1 MVEHEH
7 YNIRAIIKFFFS
19 EDSIETHLK
28 YDEDLYFVFS
38 ETSVHYFT
46 DQDMVHHSYSKDLLN
61 KRSLSTNHPL
71 FNEEIPNYRKLIQ
84 QGYDHLRFT
93 QIIQSKFQIFN
104 DHHFNLSIIDHRSF
118 LSLERMP
125 SLAELLG
132 TGFIMRL
139 SPFNPL
145 LLLESDHQRLI
156 QIVESSHDLLILVE
170 NQSDLISLASWVSQ
184 YTRTLEYPLYAKQQ
198 SLPRS
203 WHWLFLNQPLSSA
216 RLGHW
221 QVPNIY
227 IQHCSNLDV
236 FLHYHQTTAPQL
248 QTILSLSATGRIQLN
263 TLTTR
268 GWETEFLFNKIQKAP
283 VEHKENQKERQDHS
297 QDPSHPENEQQAYVL
312 NYEEVMSGLGSETST
327 LQVSMDHMA
336 NISNPITAS
345 ISKSPFFQDPP
356 APIIAEA
363 KHIQS
368 LPTEAIESDTP
379 KGQSS
384 EINSVQSGANL
395 SESNPNDQGLSQ
407 SQKVQ
412 PSVHHLAIQD
422 HFDEIDQSEVVEIS
436 LSELPISPS
445 EIQDELNTSNHFEY
459 SSFEEVQSVLNQAQ
473 SLAINR
479 SIAPPKNKPSSMVT
493 MGNLYSSQEE
503 QITTNQSITYELPQ
517 IDDFPS
523 HLGSSND
530 GDFDYQTL
538 NQVHLKSHSTLKPLV
553 EDKYLETADFELVD
567 QHKSDVH
574 SSITDRLDQSSFDF
588 DDVDSL
594 PTRVDIDSSQV
605 IKALEDERKD
615 AVTRIA
621 EQEDQTMT
629 QSHNTV
635 DPINNDQN
643 KTEVAPIQNQP
654 SGSSTIDREAL
665 SRENT
670 AKLKIRDFDML
681 TDIKERPQ
689 PSPQPP
695 PQSGQMSAPPL
706 SQSPPVAHTLPF
718 ASNPINQ
725 QEARNTPQI
734 SNARL
739 NEKASSTANQKAT
752 NRSHKDRRSFSDVI
766 RSLTN
771 KHKP

>member
-1 MVEHEH
+1 MIGQEH
-7 YNIRAIIKFFFS
+7 YNIRAILKFFFS
-19 EDSIETHLK
+19 EYPMETHLK

-46 DQDMVHHSYSKDLLN
+46 DQDMVHDAYSKDLLN

-71 FNEEIPNYRKLIQ
+71 FNEEVPNYRKLIQ
-84 QGYDHLRFT
+84 QDYDHKSFT
-93 QIIQSKFQIFN
+93 QIVQSRFQTFN
-104 DHHFNLSIIDHRSF
+104 DHHFNLSLIDHKSF

-125 SLAELLG
+125 SLAKLLG
-132 TGFIMRL
+132 AGFILRL

-156 QIVESSHDLLILVE
+156 QIIESSHDLLILVE
-170 NQSDLISLASWVSQ
+170 NQSDLMSLASWVSQ
-184 YTRTLEYPLYAKQQ
+184 YTQTLEYPLHGKQQ
-198 SLPRS
+198 SLPRA
-203 WHWLFLNQPLSSA
+203 WHWLFLNQPLSTT

-227 IQHCSNLDV
+227 VQQCSNLKV

-263 TLTTR
+263 TLTTS

-283 VEHKENQKERQDHS
+283 VEHKEIQKEQQDHS
-297 QDPSHPENEQQAYVL
+297 QDPLQLEDEQQAYVL

-327 LQVSMDHMA
+327 LQVSMGHMA
-336 NISNPITAS
+336 NISNLITAS
-345 ISKSPFFQDPP
+345 VSKTPFLQDPP
-356 APIIAEA
+356 APIITEA
-363 KHIQS
+363 QHIQP
-368 LPTEAIESDTP
+368 LPEEVIESGSL
-379 KGQSS
+379 KVQSS
-384 EINSVQSGANL
+384 ETNSAQSGADL
-395 SESNPNDQGLSQ
+395 SASNPNDQVLSQ

-412 PSVHHLAIQD
+412 DNVQHLTIQD

-445 EIQDELNTSNHFEY
+445 EIQDELNTSNHFED

-479 SIAPPKNKPSSMVT
+479 SIAPPKSKPSSMVT
-493 MGNLYSSQEE
+493 MGSLYSSQEE

-538 NQVHLKSHSTLKPLV
+538 NQVQLKSHSTHKPLV
-553 EDKYLETADFELVD
+553 EDKYLKTGDFELANE
-567 QHKSDVH
+567 QKSDMHGSV
-574 SSITDRLDQSSFDF
+574 TDRLDQPSFDF
-588 DDVDSL
+588 DDDDSL

-621 EQEDQTMT
+621 EQKDQTMT
-629 QSHNTV
+629 QPHHTV
-635 DPINNDQN
+635 DPINNDEN
-643 KTEVAPIQNQP
+643 NTEVAPIQNQQFD
-654 SGSSTIDREAL
+654 SHVIDREAL

-670 AKLKIRDFDML
+670 AKLKVRDFDML
-681 TDIKERPQ
+681 TDIKERAQ
-689 PSPQPP
+689 PSTQSS
-695 PQSGQMSAPPL
+695 PQSGQMSAPPPP
-706 SQSPPVAHTLPF
+706 QSPPLSHPLPF
-718 ASNPINQ
+718 NSNSLNQ
-725 QEARNTPQI
+725 QQARNNPQI

-739 NEKASSTANQKAT
+739 HEKASSTAHQRVT

-766 RSLTN
+766 RSLTS